1 MVREVPME
9 KRKNKKFTGK
19 LGIRVAL
26 LMLAVIPL
34 LISVVSISL
43 IFSISISKELEKS
56 TEHAMQSLIEK
67 TGEAFDYA
75 TERNEETLYDYAQ
88 VPIIKE
94 ALQHP
99 ENKKVVAQAQAYTE
113 DIYGKLEGWEGI
125 YTASWDT
132 QLITHNNKEVVGKV
146 MREGDSRTELQ
157 NALKSTDGVYNV
169 GIIKSPASGKIII
182 SMYAPV
188 YDDNKNI
195 LGYVGGGTF
204 VDSVAGKIADV
215 SSLDIKSA
223 YVYFSDLDANML
235 YNPDESKIGSKVQ
248 NKPINDMAENLKNG
262 KKYTS
267 GFIAYTREGIAKYA
281 AYYVGKSGQYIA
293 VLTANKED
301 IMANTN
307 ALVKTTVI
315 ISVLFIAVF
324 IALALF
330 VSSKMAKPLT
340 GIAKTLK
347 RLSTGDV
354 TAGCSEKSSITEIAS
369 AVEAV
374 DVLRG
379 ALNDSMGNVNQ
390 SAGQLNSAIASV
402 DAMTTQ
408 NAESISQ
415 INFAIDD
422 VAKTSQAVA
431 ESAQVMAEKASELG
445 QEMDALETNVSELH
459 SASTAIKEANEEAT
473 DCMSSV
479 YEGANQSV
487 NAVRDISDKIAET
500 NEAIEGIGNA
510 IQAIEAIASQTNLL
524 SLNASIEAARAGE
537 AGRGFAVVAD
547 EIRDLADSSAESAKE
562 IKAIIEN
569 VMDLSKE
576 AVEISNRVSE
586 TIIQEQADIQ
596 NTQDK
601 FSVLSESVD
610 DSLARIESIRDMTVA
625 LEEIKEIITNS
636 TTDLGAISEELGAS
650 AEEVAASCQ
659 TVSDA
664 CEDTQESA
672 EKMRKANDNV
682 TDAIDFFK
690 LS

>member
-1 MVREVPME
+1 M
-9 KRKNKKFTGK
+9 KKNRTNSRVGK

-26 LMLAVIPL
+26 LLLAVIPL

-43 IFSISISKELEKS
+43 ILSISISKELEKS
-56 TEHAMQSLIEK
+56 TEHAMQSVIEK
-67 TGEAFDYA
+67 TGESFDYA
-75 TERNEETLYDYAQ
+75 IECNEDTLYDYAQ
-88 VPIIKE
+88 VPVIKE

-99 ENKKVVAQAQAYTE
+99 EDKKIVAKAQAYTE
-113 DIYGKLEGWEGI
+113 NIYAKLEGWEGI
-125 YTASWDT
+125 YAASWDT
-132 QLITHNNKEVVGKV
+132 QLITHNNTEVVGKV

-188 YDDNKNI
+188 FDDNKNI
-195 LGYVGGGTF
+195 IGYVGGGTF
-204 VDSVAGKIADV
+204 VDNVAGKIADV

-235 YNPDESKIGSKVQ
+235 YNPDESKIGTKVQ
-248 NKPINDMAENLKNG
+248 NKPINDMAAALKSG

-267 GFIAYTREGIAKYA
+267 GFIAYTREGISKYA

-293 VLTANKED
+293 VLTANQED
-301 IMANTN
+301 IMASTN
-307 ALVKTTVI
+307 ALVKTTVV
-315 ISVLFIAVF
+315 ISIVFIAVF

-330 VSSKMAKPLT
+330 VSTKMAKPLT
-340 GIAKTLK
+340 GVANVIAK
-347 RLSTGDV
+347 LSTGDV
-354 TAGCSEKSSITEIAS
+354 TVECNEKSSITEIAS
-369 AVEAV
+369 VVSAIGI
-374 DVLRG
+374 LRG
-379 ALNDSMGNVNQ
+379 ALHDSMGNVNQ
-390 SAGQLNSAIASV
+390 SAGQLNEAIESV
-402 DAMTTQ
+402 DSMTTQ

-445 QEMDALETNVSELH
+445 QEMDALENNVNELH
-459 SASTAIKEANEEAT
+459 SASTAIKAANTEAT

-479 YEGANQSV
+479 YEGAKESV
-487 NAVRDISDKIAET
+487 NAVKDISEKIAET

-510 IQAIEAIASQTNLL
+510 IQAIESIASQTNLL

-569 VMDLSKE
+569 VMDLSE
-576 AVEISNRVSE
+576 ETVEISNRVSD
-586 TIIQEQADIQ
+586 TIMQEQADIQ

-610 DSLARIESIRDMTVA
+610 DSLVRINSIRDMTVA

-672 EKMRKANDNV
+672 EQMRKANENV